1 MEQDTYDISS
11 LVGSLVRKV
20 LYALPLALLA
30 AALTYLVGQRLEPVY
45 QATTT
50 VIAVQAALPNAG
62 STELMTPPLSA
73 DAYEAVLESD
83 LIITDTLTFL
93 GANDLDVSD
102 VDQRLI
108 SETRDNIDVA
118 ITEDTRFRLANLF
131 DISYTSPDPAAAA
144 EVVNALAASLIN
156 WDAERAQQNVEQTI
170 TTLERQLDAL
180 DEEIESLQL
189 MADVSSQEELDNR
202 RVLRAQ
208 QQQELF
214 YAQALRNSA
223 PSLLSVIQP
232 ATVPLEPV
240 APKPIRYAALAFIG
254 VMTLAL
260 GLLLFFD
267 AVDTRVRTARD
278 VQVAGDLPVLA
289 EITGTRKRGRAVS
302 AERTSIDLLR
312 ANLFRETPDES
323 SKVILL
329 TSPEVV
335 PTKTRLATELAESF
349 ALSGYRTLLVD
360 LDVAN
365 PVAAAPYEF
374 TRDTAP
380 GLEKHL
386 NDPDYPV
393 VQVKLG
399 DKRLSVVS
407 MTAAEQGVAGHLGR
421 SFRKALEA
429 WRQHHDVTIIN
440 AGPVLHSADTLTV
453 APMCSDTVLAVDL
466 KSVNR
471 RGLRQAVEWL
481 RGVGVDNLG
490 AVALHA
496 GALKT
501 PRAGGNRPASAEA
514 KPRVAKSS

>member
-1 MEQDTYDISS
+1 MEHDTYDISTLIRS
-11 LVGSLVRKV
+11 LLRKV

-30 AALTYLVGQRLEPVY
+30 TGLTYLVTQRLEPVFE
-45 QATTT
+45 ATTT
-50 VIAVQAALPNAG
+50 VIAVQAALPSAG
-62 STELMTPPLSA
+62 NTELMTPPLSA

-83 LIITDTLTFL
+83 LIITDTLTYL
-93 GANDLDVSD
+93 GANNLDASD

-108 SETRDNIDVA
+108 KETRDSVDVD

-144 EVVNALAASLIN
+144 EVVNALATSLIS
-156 WDAERAQQNVEQTI
+156 WDEDRARQNVEQSI
-170 TTLERQLDAL
+170 ATLERQLDAL

-189 MADVSSQEELDNR
+189 MADISSQEELDNR

-240 APKPIRYAALAFIG
+240 APKPLRYAALAFIG

-267 AVDTRVRTARD
+267 AVDTRIRTAQD
-278 VQVAGDLPVLA
+278 VRVAGDLPVLA
-289 EITGTRKRGRAVS
+289 EITKSNNRGRS
-302 AERTSIDLLR
+302 AHKNNTVDLLR
-312 ANLFRETPDES
+312 ANLFQETPDET

-329 TSPEVV
+329 TSPDVV
-335 PTKTRLATELAESF
+335 PSKTRLAAELAESF
-349 ALSGYRTLLVD
+349 ALSGYSTLLLD
-360 LDVAN
+360 LDLVN
-365 PVAAAPYEF
+365 PITAAAYDL
-374 TRDTAP
+374 TRDTAF
-380 GLEKHL
+380 GLEQHL
-386 NDPDYPV
+386 ADPHRPAA
-393 VQVKLG
+393 QAKLG

-407 MTAAEQGVAGHLGR
+407 MNAADEGAVGHLGR

-429 WRQHHDVTIIN
+429 WREHYDVVVISG
-440 AGPVLHSADTLTV
+440 GPVLDNADTLTI

-466 KSVNR
+466 KNVNR
-471 RGLRQAVEWL
+471 HSLRQAVEWL
-481 RGVGVDNLG
+481 RGVGVNDLG

-496 GALKT
+496 GALRT
-501 PRAGGNRPASAEA
+501 PRAGRGRQASADP
-514 KPRVAKSS
+514 KPQIVKSS